1 MDKRSRK
8 QASKE
13 EVYQQRPVAV
23 GEVLV
28 EVGAELREL
37 MVKGGL
43 AIAAALFTEEI
54 AQLCGPRYG
63 REEGLASRWGA
74 GRARWCSAGA
84 SLGTRAVQGAKEWS
98 R

>member
-13 EVYQQRPVAV
+13 EVSQQRSVAV

-37 MVKGGL
+37 MVKGGWPSPPRCSQRRSPSS
-43 AIAAALFTEEI
+43 AARAMGAEK
-54 AQLCGPRYG
+54 GG
-63 REEGLASRWGA
+63 RAGGA
-74 GRARWCSAGA
+74 PDKARWCSEG
-84 SLGTRAVQGAKEWS
+84 GG
-98 R
+98 